1 MNDSPSYPAELGVSM
16 ALPDPLR
23 GSGRLFLW
31 AKADRRVAQLRRL
44 AEASNHRYD
53 LYDADGCV
61 AIEVSE
67 ATIINFLGNLRKELS
82 SEALEE
88 TRALFKPGA
97 DEPSLSD
104 FPRADSLQTFIT
116 FARGKWLGELMSE
129 NRLTVF
135 FQPIVHAGS
144 HEVLGHEALAR
155 ARSKA
160 GVVGPLRM
168 LSAARD
174 ARLLPSFDHAVHE
187 VALQAR
193 AKASAQGKLFLNMT
207 PMTAS
212 EPDQFLEHVRRLC
225 RLYGSRPSDL
235 VLEITESEKMNEPEK
250 VERFVKR
257 ARDDGFSV
265 ALDDLGAGFS
275 NLNTIHRLRPDIVK
289 LDMEL
294 TRGIHQDDYKA
305 VIAQK
310 IIELAKTVGIR
321 TVAEGV
327 ETDEERAWL
336 EDRGVDYL
344 QGYLFGRPQDLPRD
358 TVDLSAK

>member
-31 AKADRRVAQLRRL
+31 PKSGGQALRRL
-44 AEASNHRYD
+44 AEEAERRFD
-53 LYDADGCV
+53 VYDADGCL
-61 AIEVSE
+61 AIEVNE
-67 ATIINFLGNLRKELS
+67 DNIVGFLGRLRKGLS
-82 SEALEE
+82 EEDLEE
-88 TRALFKPGA
+88 TRALFKPGL

-104 FPRADSLQTFIT
+104 FPRADSLRTFIT

-129 NRLTVF
+129 KRIAVF

-174 ARLLPSFDHAVHE
+174 ASLLPTFDYAVHE
-187 VALQAR
+187 VAFQERANAR
-193 AKASAQGKLFLNMT
+193 AEGKLFLNTT
-207 PMTAS
+207 PTTAS
-212 EPDQFLEHVRRLC
+212 EPDLVLEHVRRLC
-225 RLYGSRPSDL
+225 RLYGTRPAD
-235 VLEITESEKMNEPEK
+235 VILEITESEKMSQPDQ
-250 VERFVKR
+250 VERFVTR

-275 NLNTIHRLRPDIVK
+275 NLNMIHRLRPDIVK

-294 TRGIHQDDYKA
+294 TRNIHDDEYKA

-310 IIELAKTVGIR
+310 IVELAKTVGIR

-327 ETDEERAWL
+327 ETEDERDWL
-336 EDRGVDYL
+336 EAQGIDYL
-344 QGYLFGRPQDLPRD
+344 QGFLFGRPEDLPRD
-358 TVDLSAK
+358 TLDLASTDG